1 MNIKTATILVVGVL
15 PAVAG
20 GAGFWGGIYYA
31 TKKLGETFDSAVQAQ
46 VDKELDAISRRQNKS
61 ESELRE
67 ATTKLQQMED
77 LVGDIQ
83 SKPIVL
89 DLDNNEK
96 VLYNQILPAAR
107 EFAERFKPPVPVTT
121 ALARYQGADPE
132 SRVEPSMDH
141 PYQITSAMFE
151 ESVPGYDQIQLFYY
165 AGDGVLADDR
175 EDIIEDPATIVG
187 VEFPKWF
194 GDLSGDENVVFIRNG
209 ARNVDFEITRSEG
222 KYGEEVAG
230 EMPDWLSEQ
239 RGDDA

>member
-1 MNIKTATILVVGVL
+1 MNKAILVAGTAILSFTAGSLSSYFYVQKMLLEDFDRRVQEQ
-15 PAVAG
+15 VA
-20 GAGFWGGIYYA
+20 
-31 TKKLGETFDSAVQAQ
+31 
-46 VDKELDAISRRQNKS
+46 KEVEVAARILNKTDQ
-61 ESELRE
+61 EMRV

-77 LVGDIQ
+77 LVGDVQ
-83 SKPIVL
+83 SKPVAL
-89 DLDNNEK
+89 DDNEK
-96 VLYNQILPAAR
+96 VLYNQILPTAR
-107 EFAERFKPPVPVTT
+107 EFAGRFKPPVPVTT

-132 SRVEPSMDH
+132 SRVEPRMDH

-209 ARNVDFEITRSEG
+209 ARDVDFEITRSEG

-230 EMPDWLSEQ
+230 ELPDPEH
-239 RGDDA
+239 RG